1 MPLASEYRS
10 LTYEAATRVVGLA
23 LSGAGACGVKV
34 SVAVVDRGGATVIVA
49 RMDGAPPLSSDVAQD
64 KAWTVMHGGVGT
76 ERLGDL
82 LRRNPVLLHGLSKVP
97 RLSVLPGGCPI
108 LWRDEGVGAV
118 GVSGGTPE
126 QDQAI
131 AEAAA
136 GALAGE

>member
-1 MPLASEYRS
+1 MRPVSDYRS

-23 LSGAGACGVKV
+23 LSGAAARGVQV

-49 RMDGAPPLSSDVAQD
+49 RMDGAPPVTSDVAQD
-64 KAWTVMHGGVGT
+64 KAWTVMNGGVRT
-76 ERLGDL
+76 DRLGEL
-82 LRRNPVLLHGLSKVP
+82 LRQDPVLLHGLSKVP

-108 LWRDEGVGAV
+108 LWSDEGVGAV